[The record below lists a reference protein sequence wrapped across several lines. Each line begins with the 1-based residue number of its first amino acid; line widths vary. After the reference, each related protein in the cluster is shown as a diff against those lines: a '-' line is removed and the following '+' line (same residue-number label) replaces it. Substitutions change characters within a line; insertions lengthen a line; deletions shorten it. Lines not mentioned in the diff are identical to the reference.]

1 MFGRDALLVEEAE
14 AIDFV
19 FFVADFE
26 GGAGVETVQR
36 HDGLP

>member
-1 MFGRDALLVEEAE
+1 LLVEGIEPV
-14 AIDFV
+14 DFV

-26 GGAGVETVQR
+26 GGAAVETVQR